1 VGDAIGQVI
10 SFGVGVSISPLAIIA
25 VILMLGTPRA
35 RATGVSFIASWA
47 LGLAVLGTA
56 VLLIADEADASEGGA
71 PSDWVGVLK
80 LVLAAL
86 LLFVAARQWSGR
98 PRDDTDA
105 ELPAWM
111 QSVETFTPLKSA
123 TVAVLFS
130 SVKPKNLLLTIGA
143 ATAIAETG
151 TSTGEQATAL
161 AVFVILGTLGPGVPV
176 AIYFL
181 MRDRAATILAAMRD
195 WMARENTTV
204 IMVLCLVIAAKLIGD
219 AVVGLAE

>member
-1 VGDAIGQVI
+1 
-10 SFGVGVSISPLAIIA
+10 
-25 VILMLGTPRA
+25 
-35 RATGVSFIASWA
+35 
-47 LGLAVLGTA
+47 